1 VPEGQVQRAWPDPP
15 PGSRPPLGT
24 RAWQVYRELR
34 RRGVLTVRR
43 LGCAVLVLIVV
54 AVAALALL
62 DRAADGVAALF
73 VDEPDAVAGSPFD
86 TVAPSTPAGSGSE
99 VVDRIVARDRLIVAV
114 QEVPGLVQRDP
125 ATGEYTGFDIA
136 LLDLVAR
143 GLGADPER
151 TSFKP
156 LPAGS
161 REAALERGE
170 VDLVAGGYE
179 ITDQRR
185 SEVTFA
191 GPYLINPPGGTRY
204 GFGLPVGDDVL
215 RDRVQAVLREVVA
228 DGTWTRLYA
237 EHLGT
242 PAPDPPPLG
251 R

>member
-1 VPEGQVQRAWPDPP
+1 
-15 PGSRPPLGT
+15 
-24 RAWQVYRELR
+24 
-34 RRGVLTVRR
+34 VLTVRR

-62 DRAADGVAALF
+62 GRAADGVAALF

-114 QEVPGLVQRDP
+114 QQVPGLVQRDP

-143 GLGADPER
+143 ELGVDPQR

-179 ITDQRR
+179 ITDQRQ

-191 GPYLINPPGGTRY
+191 GPYLINPPGETRY

-228 DGTWTRLYA
+228 DGTWARLYA

-242 PAPDPPPLG
+242 PVPDPPPLG

>member
-1 VPEGQVQRAWPDPP
+1 MPEGQVQRAWPDPP

-62 DRAADGVAALF
+62 NRAADGVAALF

-114 QEVPGLVQRDP
+114 QQVPGLVQRDP

-143 GLGADPER
+143 ELGVDPQR

-179 ITDQRR
+179 ITDQRQ

-191 GPYLINPPGGTRY
+191 GPYLINPPGETRY

-215 RDRVQAVLREVVA
+215 RDRVQAVLREVVE
-228 DGTWTRLYA
+228 DGTWARLYA

-242 PAPDPPPLG
+242 PVPDPPPLG

>member
-1 VPEGQVQRAWPDPP
+1 MI
-15 PGSRPPLGT
+15 SFTGT
-24 RAWQVYRELR
+24 AVGYFEPVIDNI
-34 RRGVLTVRR
+34 GV
-43 LGCAVLVLIVV
+43 
-54 AVAALALL
+54 
-62 DRAADGVAALF
+62 F
-73 VDEPDAVAGSPFD
+73 VDGFLRTLQIVLYAVAGSLLLGSVIAAFRVSPIPPLRWVGTSWV
-86 TVAPSTPAGSGSE
+86 TVF
-99 VVDRIVARDRLIVAV
+99 RL
-114 QEVPGLVQRDP
+114 P
-125 ATGEYTGFDIA
+125 IA

-143 GLGADPER
+143 GLGVDPER

-191 GPYLINPPGGTRY
+191 GPYLINPPGETRY

-242 PAPDPPPLG
+242 PVPDPPPLG